1 MLNDGWISVYR
12 KIEENPIWTSKEPFD
27 KRSAWIDLL
36 LMANH
41 KDKKIQV
48 GNKILTIKSGQKFT
62 SIRILAEKWN
72 WSNGKVLRY
81 LKMLEDDGMIQ
92 KSGTDNGTLITIVK
106 YGFYQGS
113 QNANKNTNGTP
124 TEHSQN
130 TNGTPTERE
139 RYTNNNDNNDN
150 NVLIMNNNENNM
162 AAAPFDDDDEGMD
175 PMECFRIW
183 KERNGEVRTECI
195 QDYSNADTQYR
206 LSKDRVRDSINTICP
221 ESKAPDRPAVITLS
235 LNDKTEH
242 PIYQEDI
249 DGWKELYP
257 AVDILQELR
266 KMKGWLDANPTKRK
280 TRRGIKR
287 FINSWLSRE
296 QDKGGNKCSPEESAE
311 VIRRRGQEERQRQW
325 REEQKQLPH
334 VPPVAPE
341 DDIFG

>member
-162 AAAPFDDDDEGMD
+162 AAAPFDDDDDGMD
-175 PMECFRIW
+175 PEEAWKLW
-183 KERNGEVRTECI
+183 KEINGEVRTECI
-195 QDYSNADTQYR
+195 QDYSNADTQ
-206 LSKDRVRDSINTICP
+206 
-221 ESKAPDRPAVITLS
+221 
-235 LNDKTEH
+235 
-242 PIYQEDI
+242 
-249 DGWKELYP
+249 
-257 AVDILQELR
+257 
-266 KMKGWLDANPTKRK
+266 
-280 TRRGIKR
+280 
-287 FINSWLSRE
+287 
-296 QDKGGNKCSPEESAE
+296 
-311 VIRRRGQEERQRQW
+311 
-325 REEQKQLPH
+325 
-334 VPPVAPE
+334 
-341 DDIFG
+341 

>member
-1 MLNDGWISVYR
+1 M
-12 KIEENPIWTSKEPFD
+12 
-27 KRSAWIDLL
+27 
-36 LMANH
+36 
-41 KDKKIQV
+41 
-48 GNKILTIKSGQKFT
+48 
-62 SIRILAEKWN
+62 
-72 WSNGKVLRY
+72 LRY

-162 AAAPFDDDDEGMD
+162 AAAPFDDDDDGMD
-175 PMECFRIW
+175 PEEAWKLW
-183 KERNGEVRTECI
+183 KEINGEVRTECI

-206 LSKDRVRDSINTICP
+206 LSKDIVRDSINTICP

-266 KMKGWLDANPTKRK
+266 KMKGWLNANPTKRK

-325 REEQKQLPH
+325 REEQKQLTH